1 MANFF
6 IIAKTVRKFGDN
18 TTFDR
23 QVREFDTLEGINAQM
38 LEDYGAY
45 KGSSCYKIET
55 AVSWLPQCTLTYF
68 KAVSECG
75 HSSVIHEAFLV
86 KVG

>member
-1 MANFF
+1 MENFF
-6 IIAKTVRKFGDN
+6 IITKTVRKVGNN

-38 LEDYGAY
+38 LEDYSAY
-45 KGSSCYKIET
+45 KDSSCYKIEKASLGYCSGT
-55 AVSWLPQCTLTYF
+55 PTYF
-68 KAVSECG
+68 KAVSESR
-75 HSSVIHEAFLV
+75 HSSVVHEAFLV